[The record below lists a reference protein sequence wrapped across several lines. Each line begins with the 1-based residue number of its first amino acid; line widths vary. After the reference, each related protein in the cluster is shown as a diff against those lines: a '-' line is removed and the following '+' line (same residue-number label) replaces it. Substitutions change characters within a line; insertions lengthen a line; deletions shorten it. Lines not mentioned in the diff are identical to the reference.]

1 MTSARP
7 APSTVMCR
15 PKGTLRRGA
24 FAAGVHSGRAQVS
37 AAEKDDRPA
46 VGLDRQI
53 LRTLEVA
60 VAGRVRWQRKDRE
73 LGAVERE
80 DGCIVI
86 VRGRG
91 SQKPDRGLSMRT
103 RRLTELVQD
112 SSLLPLPRPPIT
124 VLSRDR
130 VLVQRSVMPI
140 IQSKVLPASMIYTDD
155 YKVYNPLADRGYS
168 HRRINHSAKVY
179 VVGSI
184 DTNTI
189 EGFWSLL
196 KNGIRGA
203 YHSVSRKHLQSYVD
217 EYTFRYN
224 HRRDGAP
231 MFRLVEGQVR
241 RVRRGRYGEY
251 APIG

>member
-1 MTSARP
+1 MRDRASSPPHENRLSLTAGLVLDVCDRRRVDHDVGATDSVNGDVQAEGNAR
-7 APSTVMCR
+7 
-15 PKGTLRRGA
+15 RRGA
-24 FAAGVHSGRAQVS
+24 FTAGVHSGRAQVS
-37 AAEKDDRPA
+37 AAEEGDRPA

-124 VLSRDR
+124 VLSRGR
-130 VLVQRSVMPI
+130 VLVQRSE
-140 IQSKVLPASMIYTDD
+140 
-155 YKVYNPLADRGYS
+155 S
-168 HRRINHSAKVY
+168 HAAP
-179 VVGSI
+179 
-184 DTNTI
+184 
-189 EGFWSLL
+189 F
-196 KNGIRGA
+196 GIP
-203 YHSVSRKHLQSYVD
+203 
-217 EYTFRYN
+217 T
-224 HRRDGAP
+224 
-231 MFRLVEGQVR
+231 VEATLFVR
-241 RVRRGRYGEY
+241 
-251 APIG
+251 